1 MMAFKS
7 IKPKLSHSAVC
18 LPTSEDYHLSVS
30 GKYCKRIISYF
41 REKKKKK
48 KNCSKITKAQNFSLV
63 HTFSMRD
70 R

>member
-48 KNCSKITKAQNFSLV
+48 LLKITKAQNFSLV

>member
-48 KNCSKITKAQNFSLV
+48 KIVQNYQSTEFFTGTHL
-63 HTFSMRD
+63 FD
-70 R
+70 EG